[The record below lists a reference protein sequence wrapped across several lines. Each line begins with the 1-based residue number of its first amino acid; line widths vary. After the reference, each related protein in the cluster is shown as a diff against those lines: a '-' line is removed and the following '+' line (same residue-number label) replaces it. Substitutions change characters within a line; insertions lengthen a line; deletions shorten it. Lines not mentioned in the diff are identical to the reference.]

1 MKNVLNRLLA
11 GTLTA
16 ALLAAC
22 AAPATVAP
30 TAAPESTEAAPTS
43 APEATAAPE
52 ATTAP
57 EATAAPVEAGATLRV
72 GIGAEPETLD
82 PGDAVMVQEQFVL
95 INLFDSL
102 LSMGPDASLHPAL
115 ALSWQPNDD
124 YSEFTFDLRKDVTFH
139 DGTPFNAAAV
149 KASFDHIM
157 SDAVLESGG
166 KTLLQ
171 DHQYV
176 ETVVVDDDTYGRMTP
191 AEAHAEAMAVFEA
204 QSGQGALDAIGQFQN
219 AVQTPRASAHL
230 DDILRAAVQGRVDA
244 LLLDESRFAWG
255 QYDPITGDVA
265 ARMGYSP
272 HPDHDDAEE
281 LMDLA
286 ASQTLLH
293 RGSAYALP
301 SKQMPFGLAIAAVYR
316 Y

>member
-1 MKNVLNRLLA
+1 M
-11 GTLTA
+11 
-16 ALLAAC
+16 
-22 AAPATVAP
+22 
-30 TAAPESTEAAPTS
+30 TS
-43 APEATAAPE
+43 
-52 ATTAP
+52 
-57 EATAAPVEAGATLRV
+57 
-72 GIGAEPETLD
+72 
-82 PGDAVMVQEQFVL
+82 
-95 INLFDSL
+95 
-102 LSMGPDASLHPAL
+102 
-115 ALSWQPNDD
+115 
-124 YSEFTFDLRKDVTFH
+124 
-139 DGTPFNAAAV
+139 
-149 KASFDHIM
+149 
-157 SDAVLESGG
+157 
-166 KTLLQ
+166 
-171 DHQYV
+171 
-176 ETVVVDDDTYGRMTP
+176 
-191 AEAHAEAMAVFEA
+191 AEAHAEALAVFEA

-272 HPDHDDAEE
+272 HPDHADAEE

-301 SKQMPFGLAIAAVYR
+301 SKQMPFGLAVAAVYR